1 MVTNETKI
9 LKNKLSFRTL
19 NEDSDKD
26 WETYKNLGLECFPN
40 YFENLTKKAKKVG
53 WKNLKGEKESVYDE
67 ITFIEINGKVVGCFA
82 LEEDFGS
89 FTFEQIMR
97 NKSLL
102 LKYLMISPK
111 YKNKKLGQKVLNI
124 ILMFAYKNGFS
135 NLQLQNEVDL
145 RQFKNLEKQKTNEKN
160 LSMITLINTA
170 KPVKNLTKSII
181 NSFLKRFN
189 LKRISVAEQNY
200 LILTIQTR
208 YQDIVRQYQNLT
220 FHYFNKFKR
229 DNSLTDLLD
238 NSITKTFDNPLDFI
252 KKSRTLNNDLIQ
264 AMKEYAGKEDLLNDE
279 NFKEYSEL
287 LENLKQQQ
295 SEFKFDLKRTSNY
308 LTDDYY
314 DSLED
319 LTDGIYEPQDKVD
332 VLIVKRSKQLNY
344 GVQKI
349 LTKN

>member
-111 YKNKKLGQKVLNI
+111 YKNKKIVQKVLNI

-135 NLQLQNEVDL
+135 NLQLQNEVDKKKK
-145 RQFKNLEKQKTNEKN
+145 KNLKKKKKN
-160 LSMITLINTA
+160 
-170 KPVKNLTKSII
+170 
-181 NSFLKRFN
+181 
-189 LKRISVAEQNY
+189 
-200 LILTIQTR
+200 
-208 YQDIVRQYQNLT
+208 
-220 FHYFNKFKR
+220 
-229 DNSLTDLLD
+229 
-238 NSITKTFDNPLDFI
+238 
-252 KKSRTLNNDLIQ
+252 KK
-264 AMKEYAGKEDLLNDE
+264 K
-279 NFKEYSEL
+279 
-287 LENLKQQQ
+287 
-295 SEFKFDLKRTSNY
+295 
-308 LTDDYY
+308 
-314 DSLED
+314 
-319 LTDGIYEPQDKVD
+319 
-332 VLIVKRSKQLNY
+332 
-344 GVQKI
+344 
-349 LTKN
+349 